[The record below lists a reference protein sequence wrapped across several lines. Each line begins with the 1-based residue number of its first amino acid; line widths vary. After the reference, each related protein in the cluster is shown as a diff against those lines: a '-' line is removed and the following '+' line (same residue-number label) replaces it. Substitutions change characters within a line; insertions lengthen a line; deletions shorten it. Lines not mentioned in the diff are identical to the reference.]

1 MKVFKRNAVILT
13 VIVFVCAAVYLNWAY
28 SKSKEAAKT
37 VDPAPA
43 GNVADS
49 AGNQTGL
56 GLYYEGDAVS
66 VSDYFSVVRLD
77 RQQARDA
84 AMNQINEAI
93 ETMSMSQQALDNTM
107 AQIMNISELS
117 LNEAE
122 IESMIKAKG
131 FADCVVFLKDNSV
144 FVAVASPEGGLT
156 DTSVAQIA
164 DIITQETAATL
175 DQIKIVEVK

>member
-28 SKSKEAAKT
+28 SRSKEAVKPET
-37 VDPAPA
+37 QNPASVEEP
-43 GNVADS
+43 S
-49 AGNQTGL
+49 
-56 GLYYEGDAVS
+56 GLYYEGVVVS

-84 AMNQINEAI
+84 AISQINEAI
-93 ETMSMSQQALDNTM
+93 ETMSMSEEALENTM
-107 AQIMNISELS
+107 AQIMNISQIS

-131 FADCVVFLKDNSV
+131 FADCVVFLKDDSV
-144 FVAVASPEGGLT
+144 FVAVASPEGGLNE
-156 DTSVAQIA
+156 TSVAQIA
-164 DIITQETAATL
+164 DIITQETSASL
-175 DQIKIVEVK
+175 DQIRIVEVK

>member
-1 MKVFKRNAVILT
+1 VKVFKRNAVILT

-28 SKSKEAAKT
+28 SRSKEAAADTKN
-37 VDPAPA
+37 PA
-43 GNVADS
+43 GSVQEPS
-49 AGNQTGL
+49 
-56 GLYYEGDAVS
+56 GLYYEGEVVS

-84 AMNQINEAI
+84 AISQINEAI
-93 ETMSMSQQALDNTM
+93 ETMSMSQEALDNTM
-107 AQIMNISELS
+107 AQLMNISQLS

-131 FADCVVFLKDNSV
+131 FADCVVFLKDDTV

-156 DTSVAQIA
+156 ETSVAQIA
-164 DIITQETAATL
+164 DIITQETSASL
-175 DQIKIVEVK
+175 DQIRIVEVK